1 MSIKVVPKSAVL
13 LIISAP
19 FPPNSRVTLF
29 RFDVPD
35 AIWMMRPTSVEPV
48 KATLL
53 ISGCSAMA
61 APAVGPKP
69 GIMLT
74 TPIIIN
80 FTV

>member
-1 MSIKVVPKSAVL
+1 MKVVPKSAVL
-13 LIISAP
+13 LIISAL

-29 RFDVPD
+29 KLDVPD
-35 AIWMMRPTSVEPV
+35 ALWMMRPTSVEPV

-53 ISGCSAMA
+53 ISGCSEMA

-74 TPIIIN
+74 TPIKLKL
-80 FTV
+80 TV